1 MMGSGTGARD
11 DTLRLLMLPPR
22 EGGSSMQN
30 ASETPNASPSR
41 PDCDAA
47 GERLAGALGV
57 VLPKAEGGSPPP
69 GAAATPA
76 SGGEAQTGSRW
87 GRGGVDCAE
96 GYRRILATTPSLP
109 EGEPGTDYF
118 AALLRALRSEPMERR
133 SALALVAAEG
143 LTADQAGQVL
153 GQDGAEV
160 RRLADAAR
168 DAVLAGTR
176 SGGARILIAED
187 ERIAAF
193 ELREVLRGFGH
204 RVVAVASTPE
214 EAVSRAN
221 SDRPDLALVDVRL
234 RGGSDGIGAMR
245 AMRAATGTPAIIVTA
260 FGDQRA
266 RAGGAEPE
274 DGCYGFLQKPW
285 GPAELRAAIA
295 DALIRIAAERAADR
309 LSTTPDAA

>member
-1 MMGSGTGARD
+1 
-11 DTLRLLMLPPR
+11 
-22 EGGSSMQN
+22 
-30 ASETPNASPSR
+30 
-41 PDCDAA
+41 
-47 GERLAGALGV
+47 
-57 VLPKAEGGSPPP
+57 
-69 GAAATPA
+69 
-76 SGGEAQTGSRW
+76 
-87 GRGGVDCAE
+87 
-96 GYRRILATTPSLP
+96 
-109 EGEPGTDYF
+109 
-118 AALLRALRSEPMERR
+118 
-133 SALALVAAEG
+133 LALVAAEG
-143 LTADQAGQVL
+143 LTADQAGEIL
-153 GQDGAEV
+153 GQDGAAV

-193 ELREVLRGFGH
+193 ELREVLRSFGH

-214 EAVSRAN
+214 EALSRAN

-245 AMRAATGTPAIIVTA
+245 AMRAAAGTPAIIVTA

-266 RAGGAEPE
+266 RAGGTEPE

-285 GPAELRAAIA
+285 GAAELRAAVA